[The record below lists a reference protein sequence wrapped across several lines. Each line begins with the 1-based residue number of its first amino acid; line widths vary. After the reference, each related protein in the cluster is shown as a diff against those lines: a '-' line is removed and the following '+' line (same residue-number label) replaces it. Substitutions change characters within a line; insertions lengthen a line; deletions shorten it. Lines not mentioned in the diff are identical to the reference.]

1 MHLKRWILLT
11 CLTKGQIILREQGH
25 NVLQFSKVF
34 SIKLSSRNTNNGA
47 AASFLAAAPYVL
59 NGFRYCPYSW

>member
-1 MHLKRWILLT
+1 M
-11 CLTKGQIILREQGH
+11 
-25 NVLQFSKVF
+25 LQFSKVF

-59 NGFRYCPYSW
+59 NGFRYCPYLIGHASEIFAAPPLAG

>member
-1 MHLKRWILLT
+1 M
-11 CLTKGQIILREQGH
+11 REQGH